1 MKTLFLSW
9 DRLGG
14 SMAGSA
20 IRSLELARAL
30 TRQGLDVRIA
40 APAGSTLPTGVD
52 LELIHFENGAA
63 PAHAVAAADSV
74 FVPGRVELMNAIRK
88 PMAIDLYDPFVLS
101 NLDFFGADFNRGGG
115 RALLA
120 LRWLQHHLVN
130 GDFFL
135 CASETQRHFWLG
147 MLAAAGRLNRLNYED
162 DPLLEKLM
170 AIVPFGLS
178 ARRPEAQ
185 GAVLRGVVPGINA
198 SDRLILWAGG
208 MWNWVDP
215 VTLIHAG
222 AKLRE
227 SRPEVKIV
235 LLGASHPNP
244 DIGEMRVAREAKELA
259 QELDPKGE
267 TFFFLDWV
275 PYDRRHLYL
284 MESDVG
290 VSLHRPGVESE
301 FAFRTRLLDYLWC
314 DLPMV
319 LTEGDELATTIG
331 AAGLGI
337 TVSAGDA
344 AGVAAAI
351 ERIIESPKTVAR
363 QEAFR
368 EQQARLSWDR
378 IAEPLIEFCQE
389 PRRAPDRE
397 SNAWVAGISR
407 GDAPRKEAALIA
419 DEFKGTARSVSSPL
433 GADHHCR
440 QKFEAAFD
448 GLAQV
453 DVLLGRS
460 GVRQDGNLIFELRQD
475 GGLVA
480 RVLTTVGELTEEGW
494 QRFEFRPIPNA
505 RGREF
510 EFSIR
515 LVAHAGELLGEHVW
529 VQHTNYE
536 RDDAGPGCQPAFIAR
551 YLIDGV
557 ASETGVP
564 EDEFLFLHNTSL
576 PLLPGDALSETR
588 DYFGA
593 GESPAIEGVQ
603 AAVAEISQRAARAE
617 DRVAALEDRLASVAQ
632 HRAHIEVRYRG
643 LLFPIYYELLR
654 VLRLGTHALRTGV
667 YGIFVVL
674 LVLLGIPLAVLVGT
688 GLLLVDILSRRVSR
702 PIADLSDESTEQLT
716 RPTIESR
723 DPVSVVIPTWNGQEL
738 LAMSLP
744 PLAAAIG
751 EHGHPDDEVLVVDN
765 ASEDDSLA
773 YLESLRDEMPF
784 LRVIRMERNEG
795 FAGATNEGARQAR
808 NPVLLL
814 LNNDMVVEPDF
825 IQPLLDAFA
834 EEPGAF
840 GVSSQIDFIDP
851 GKPRWETG
859 KVHAEFERGC
869 VKLFH
874 LDRFEEDLHYPIF
887 FAGGGAS
894 AYDRSRFLEL
904 GGFDEEVFSPVYI
917 EDVDLGYRA
926 WRRGWPSVL
935 APASRVHHKHRGT
948 TRRRWSEA
956 TIHSFFVKN
965 LAALVWKNMSSWRIL
980 LPHLAGL
987 TILPTRI
994 LAEIGPQAAFAAVR
1008 GLYRQ
1013 VPAVMR
1019 ARMRENAVARPLSD
1033 NEVFSLSRSRAAYR
1047 GRFHP
1052 KAAGARPQVLVISP
1066 YSPVPAVHGG
1076 AVRISNLLREMGKRA
1091 DVTLLSFADTEAETA
1106 PDSLAELSNLC
1117 RESLIVPRDTSSAR
1131 GSWLA
1136 PTKLRGFH
1144 SARLSEEIREC
1155 MERRSFDVV
1164 QVEYTHMA
1172 HFLPP
1177 PTPGVLRV
1185 LVEHDV
1191 SFVALDRARRLPG
1204 SLLRKVGLWVDG
1216 LRTFRQEILA
1226 VESADRV
1233 IMMSENDR
1241 DVLAK
1246 FLPSENLQVVPN
1258 GVDCTAFPFGAAP
1271 EGPPIILFVG
1281 FFRHEP
1287 NVEAALY
1294 FAREVLPRI
1303 HQTMPEAR
1311 FRIVGAYPPPA
1322 VLDLPEEDH
1331 RIEVTGWVDSTALE
1345 YQRASVFV
1353 APVLRGSGTRLK
1365 ILEAM
1370 ASGAAVVSTTIGA
1383 EGILADSGEI
1393 RVANDPAQFAQ
1404 AVVETLENPESRD
1417 VQVQAARR
1425 LVESRYD
1432 WSAIGESLF
1441 EAYGWG
1447 GRSE

>member
-1 MKTLFLSW
+1 VRTLFLSW

-20 IRSLELARAL
+20 IRSLELAQAVAR
-30 TRQGLDVRIA
+30 RGVEVGIA
-40 APAGSTLPTGVD
+40 APSGSELPAGTD
-52 LELIHFENGAA
+52 LQLIQFEQGSA
-63 PAHAVAAADSV
+63 PAPAVAEADSV
-74 FVPGRVELMNAIRK
+74 FVPGRVELMHAIRK
-88 PMAIDLYDPFVLS
+88 PMAVDLYDPFVLS
-101 NLDFFGADFNRGGG
+101 NLDFFGEDFNRGGG

-147 MLAAAGRLNRLNYED
+147 MLAAAGRLNRANYEG
-162 DPLLEKLM
+162 DPLLQRLM
-170 AIVPFGLS
+170 GIVPFGLASEKPS
-178 ARRPEAQ
+178 AE
-185 GAVLRGVVPGINA
+185 GSVLRGVIPGIGA
-198 SDRLILWAGG
+198 SDRIVLWAGG

-215 VTLIHAG
+215 VTLVRAG

-227 SRPEVKIV
+227 TRPDVKIV
-235 LLGASHPNP
+235 LLGATHPNP
-244 DIGEMRVAREAKELA
+244 DIGEMQVAREARDLA
-259 QELDPKGE
+259 RDLDPRGE
-267 TFFFLDWV
+267 GFFFLDWV

-284 MESDVG
+284 LESDVG
-290 VSLHRPGVESE
+290 VSLHRPGIESE

-319 LTEGDELATTIG
+319 LTEGDELATKIEG
-331 AAGLGI
+331 AGLGLA
-337 TVSAGDA
+337 VGAGDI
-344 AGVAAAI
+344 AGVAAAVDQI
-351 ERIIESPKTVAR
+351 LEMPWTAER
-363 QEAFR
+363 
-368 EQQARLSWDR
+368 QQAFQEQRSALAWDR
-378 IAEPLIEFCQE
+378 VAEPLVEFCQA

-397 SNAWVAGISR
+397 GNAWVAGISR
-407 GDAPRKEAALIA
+407 ADVPRKEAAMIA
-419 DEFKGTARSVSSPL
+419 DEFNGTARSISSPL
-433 GADHHCR
+433 GADHSCR
-440 QKFEAAFD
+440 QKFAAAFD

-460 GVRQDGNLIFELRQD
+460 GAPEDGNLVFELRHQ

-480 RVLTTVGELTEEGW
+480 RVLMSVRDLTEEGW
-494 QRFEFRPIPNA
+494 QRFEFRPIPHS

-515 LVAHAGELLGEHVW
+515 VAAHDGEILCKRVW
-529 VQHTNYE
+529 VQHTDYG
-536 RDDAGPGCQPAFIAR
+536 DVTAGSGCQPAFIAR
-551 YLIDGV
+551 YLIVGV
-557 ASETGVP
+557 APETGVP

-576 PLLPGDALSETR
+576 PILPGDELSESKN
-588 DYFGA
+588 YFASGDA
-593 GESPAIEGVQ
+593 TDFEGIQ
-603 AAVAEISQRAARAE
+603 AAVAEVALRATRAE
-617 DRVAALEDRLASVAQ
+617 ERVIGLEARLASVAQ
-632 HRAHIEVRYRG
+632 HRAHVEVRYRG

-654 VLRLGTHALRTGV
+654 FCRLGAHGLRGAMQAILLT
-667 YGIFVVL
+667 L
-674 LVLLGIPLAVLVGT
+674 LVLMGVPLAILVGI
-688 GLLLVDILSRRVSR
+688 GILLTDLISRGRSISSDPSDAARVRSG
-702 PIADLSDESTEQLT
+702 
-716 RPTIESR
+716 

-744 PLAAAIG
+744 PLAAAIE

-765 ASEDDSLA
+765 ASEDETLDYLASLQ
-773 YLESLRDEMPF
+773 EKMPF
-784 LRVIRMERNEG
+784 LRVVRMERNEG

-808 NPVLLL
+808 NPALVL

-825 IQPLLDAFA
+825 LQPLLDAFDQ
-834 EEPGAF
+834 EPGVF

-859 KVHAEFERGC
+859 KVHAEFAWGC

-894 AYDRSRFLEL
+894 AYDRSRFLQL
-904 GGFDEEVFSPVYI
+904 GGFDEAVFSPVYI

-965 LAALVWKNMSSWRIL
+965 LAALVWKNISSWRLL

-994 LAEIGPQAAFAAVR
+994 LAEIGPAAAFAAVR

-1013 VPAVMR
+1013 VPAVLK
-1019 ARMRENAVARPLSD
+1019 ARFRENAVCRPLSD
-1033 NEVFSLSRSRAAYR
+1033 REVFKLSRSRAAYR

-1052 KAAGARPQVLVISP
+1052 EGAGGRPQILVISP

-1091 DVTLLSFADTEAETA
+1091 DVTVLSLADTEAETD
-1106 PDSLAELSNLC
+1106 PRSLAELAKLC
-1117 RESLIVPRDTSSAR
+1117 REALIVPRDTGSSR
-1131 GSWLA
+1131 GGWLA

-1144 SARLSEEIREC
+1144 SARLAEEIREC
-1155 MERRSFDVV
+1155 MERRSFSVV

-1177 PTPGVLRV
+1177 PTEGVLRV

-1191 SFVALDRARRLPG
+1191 SFVALERARRLPG
-1204 SLLRKVGLWVDG
+1204 SLLRKVGLWIDG

-1226 VESADRV
+1226 VESADRA
-1233 IMMSENDR
+1233 ITMSENDR
-1241 DVLAK
+1241 DILAK
-1246 FLPSENLQVVPN
+1246 FLPSENLRVVPN
-1258 GVDCTAFPFGAAP
+1258 GVDCAAFPFRP
-1271 EGPPIILFVG
+1271 LSETNPVILFVG

-1294 FAREVLPRI
+1294 FAREVLPLI
-1303 HQTMPEAR
+1303 HQTLPNAR
-1311 FRIVGAYPPPA
+1311 FRIVGAYPPPE
-1322 VLDLPEEDH
+1322 VLDLPSVDE
-1331 RIEVTGWVDSTALE
+1331 RVEVAGWVDSTACE
-1345 YQRASVFV
+1345 YQAASVFV

-1383 EGILADSGEI
+1383 EGILAVSGEI
-1393 RVANDPAQFAQ
+1393 RVADDPDTFAE
-1404 AVVETLENPESRD
+1404 AVLETLGNSTMREA
-1417 VQVQAARR
+1417 QVRAARQ

-1432 WSAIGESLF
+1432 WGAIGRELF
-1441 EAYGWG
+1441 AAYGL
-1447 GRSE
+1447 EEDVE